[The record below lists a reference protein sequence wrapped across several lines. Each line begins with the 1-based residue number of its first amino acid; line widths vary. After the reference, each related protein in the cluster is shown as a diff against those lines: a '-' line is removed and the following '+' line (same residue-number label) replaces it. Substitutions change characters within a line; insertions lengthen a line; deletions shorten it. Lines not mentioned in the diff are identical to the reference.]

1 MVLIRYCY
9 RRRIKQN
16 KKNTPNNFFFVKWGL
31 NPELIVIPIATTT
44 VLPNT
49 HTQTHMYTNKQTY
62 YTHVYTHTRVHTLI
76 HTHIHTQTHMYTNKH
91 IYIHVH
97 VCTHTIVYAHTY
109 TQTHKHTCPY
119 LRVCSVDHPY
129 LNIFKYLA
137 HEHSNDRATDNCRHR
152 VNHHECYRYEHPS
165 YSNTESYQNMKDL
178 TETQEIKYI
187 MYYVYQLV

>member
-1 MVLIRYCY
+1 MKTSIYYILFT
-9 RRRIKQN
+9 KQ
-16 KKNTPNNFFFVKWGL
+16 FFFKWGL
-31 NPELIVIPIATTT
+31 NPEPIVIPIATTT

-49 HTQTHMYTNKQTY
+49 HTNTC
-62 YTHVYTHTRVHTLI
+62 
-76 HTHIHTQTHMYTNKH
+76 TQTNKH
-91 IYIHVH
+91 ITHMYIHIH
-97 VCTHTIVYAHTY
+97 VCTHLYTHTY
-109 TQTHKHTCPY
+109 THKHTCLY

-152 VNHHECYRYEHPS
+152 VDHHECYRYEHPS

-187 MYYVYQLV
+187 IYYVYQLV